1 MTSRPAPSDSA
12 PPSPAPLHTADATQT
27 PAPTPPSADVPTS
40 HPRQSEFGFT
50 VGTRMPGSKGR
61 TGVIHTPHG
70 QIKTPAFIAVGT
82 KATVKAVTPEAVAD
96 FGAQAVLANAYHL
109 YLQPGS
115 DVLDA
120 AGGLGQFMNWPG
132 PTFTDS
138 GGFQVMSLGSG
149 FKKVIDMKA
158 ADSSGDDDAVAPG
171 KERLANVDDDGVWFK
186 SHLNG
191 DVHRFSPEISMGVQH
206 RIGADV
212 MFAFDELTTLHN
224 SRGYQEE
231 SLERTRTWAERCITE
246 HFRLTDERAHKEYQ
260 ALFGVIQGAQY
271 EDLRR
276 KACRDLA
283 QMPFDGFGIGGALEK
298 KNLGT
303 IVGWCAEELPED
315 KPRHLLGISEPDD
328 IFTAIENGADTFDC
342 VSPTRVARNSAF
354 YTRFG
359 RFNLS
364 GQRYKLDFTPL
375 QEGCDCYTC
384 THYTRAYIHHLYKAK
399 EMLSH
404 TLISIHNERFV
415 VRLVDSARE
424 AIEAGT
430 FAELKASVLADYYAK
445 QADPQG
451 PGAPA

>member
-1 MTSRPAPSDSA
+1 MSSSA
-12 PPSPAPLHTADATQT
+12 QSTTPAPLHPAAPGTTPEAT
-27 PAPTPPSADVPTS
+27 PVSADVPSS
-40 HPRQSEFGFT
+40 HPRQGEFGFT
-50 VGTRMPGSKGR
+50 VGARLDGTRAR
-61 TGVIHTPHG
+61 TGVIRTPHG
-70 QIKTPAFIAVGT
+70 EIATPAFIAVGT

-120 AGGLGQFMNWPG
+120 AGGLGRFMNWPG

-158 ADSSGDDDAVAPG
+158 TTPSGSDDAVAPG

-191 DVHRFSPEISMGVQH
+191 DVHRFTPEVSMNVQH
-206 RIGADV
+206 EIGADI

-224 SRGYQEE
+224 SRAYQEE
-231 SLERTRTWAERCITE
+231 SLERTRLWAERCITE
-246 HFRLTDERAHKEYQ
+246 HFRLTDTRVGKEYQ
-260 ALFGVIQGAQY
+260 GLFGVIQGAQY

-283 QMPFDGFGIGGALEK
+283 AMPFDGFGIGGALEK
-298 KNLGT
+298 ENLGT
-303 IVGWCAEELPED
+303 IVGWCADELPED

-354 YTRFG
+354 YTQHG

-375 QEGCDCYTC
+375 QAGCDCYTC
-384 THYTRAYIHHLYKAK
+384 THYTRAYIHHLHKAK
-399 EMLSH
+399 ELLSH

-415 VRLVDSARE
+415 VRLVDEARA
-424 AIEAGT
+424 AIETGT
-430 FAELKASVLADYYAK
+430 FFELKERVLGEYYAGNP
-445 QADPQG
+445 DPQG
-451 PGAPA
+451 A